1 MRNSAAPK
9 AAGASGAFAD
19 RSTALTVTGVT
30 KIYRTQQQEQTHALA
45 TTSFEVGEGEFLS
58 LVGPSGCGKTT
69 LMKVCAGLLPP
80 TDGQVAF
87 RDTGAPV
94 EPGRYGVVF
103 QSPALLEWRNVLDN
117 LLLPAQVLKL
127 NRRAAT
133 ERAHEL
139 LELVNLPDVAD
150 KYPNELSGGMR
161 QRAAIARA
169 LVHDPEILF
178 MDEPFGALDA
188 FTRERLNEDLQ
199 HIHQQS
205 RKTVIFVTHSI
216 SVAVFL
222 SDRVLVMSTQPGRV
236 ISEKAIDVPRPR
248 TDESRTTTAFRDYE
262 RSVREALRSGTDEAT
277 T

>member
-1 MRNSAAPK
+1 MNSAAPR
-9 AAGASGAFAD
+9 AVGSSGAVTGP
-19 RSTALTVTGVT
+19 STALTVTGVT

-45 TTSFEVGEGEFLS
+45 TTSFDVAEGEFLS

-69 LMKVCAGLLPP
+69 LMKICAGLLAP
-80 TDGQVAF
+80 TDGHVAF

-117 LLLPAQVLKL
+117 LRLPAQVLKL
-127 NRRAAT
+127 DRRAAT
-133 ERAHEL
+133 ERAREL

-188 FTRERLNEDLQ
+188 FTRERLNEELQ

-205 RKTVIFVTHSI
+205 GKTVIFVTHSI
-216 SVAVFL
+216 SEAVFL
-222 SDRVLVMSTQPGRV
+222 SDRVLVMSTRPGRV
-236 ISEKAIDVPRPR
+236 VSDEVIDVARPR
-248 TDESRTTTAFRDYE
+248 TDESRTTAPFREYE
-262 RSVREALRSGTDEAT
+262 RSVREALRSGTGEAT
-277 T
+277 S